1 MESPTSPRR
10 AKRRQTAPPPISP
23 TKAVAVAEEVYARL
37 AGVTQKMKRTK
48 SEYASAAI
56 AYFLDNGLDPQAL
69 TSLTEG
75 VKTRHEI
82 SETGYENRKMV
93 AEVGNRLVSI
103 LKSFEREL
111 FKVLEA
117 QQGGIFEYLGQIE
130 ANILNHQVGVEA
142 QILTPLLERLIA
154 TGVET
159 HMSRVLVEVLMLKT
173 RNLEYTLEEARTTR
187 LAYDRERDQQIVAE
201 TRKILETARVTRPQ
215 GTVKPP
221 LAKPTPPPP
230 KAAVKPAPPTPPA
243 TPTL

>member
-1 MESPTSPRR
+1 MLNQHSKKLGVGKGEYTD
-10 AKRRQTAPPPISP
+10 A
-23 TKAVAVAEEVYARL
+23 AVRYFAE
-37 AGVTQKMKRTK
+37 
-48 SEYASAAI
+48 
-56 AYFLDNGLDPQAL
+56 NGLDPTKATGLLESTKTQAKVSQ
-69 TSLTEG
+69 TSHT
-75 VKTRHEI
+75 TQQF
-82 SETGYENRKMV
+82 V
-93 AEVGNRLVSI
+93 ADVGNRLMAV

-173 RNLEYTLEEARTTR
+173 RNLEFTTEDAQTTK
-187 LAYDRERDQQIVAE
+187 LAYDRQRDNQIIVE

-215 GTVKPP
+215 ATVKPP

-230 KAAVKPAPPTPPA
+230 KAAVKPAPPIPPA